1 MKTISKLTGT
11 QDTVTNL
18 TAIIGIFIVNTLIVS
33 FTILASINGIH

>member
-11 QDTVTNL
+11 QDTTTNL
-18 TAIIGIFIVNTLIVS
+18 TAVIGLFIVNALIVS